1 VQGCEVRRGRE
12 ILCQHL
18 GHGPGVA
25 RDEPDEQRHET
36 ARAVRA
42 TRNIIRS
49 GPGTD
54 PGRQG
59 FPGKIVTFE
68 LRL

>member
-12 ILCQHL
+12 ALCEHL

-42 TRNIIRS
+42 PRNVINGDPALIRHVGES
-49 GPGTD
+49 
-54 PGRQG
+54 RV
-59 FPGKIVTFE
+59 K
-68 LRL
+68 L